1 MTSVYLII
9 QPDRFMAHL
18 WEQERRCH
26 WLDRVKSRRCPL
38 CKHCQVGATSGVS
51 VAAGLATTGI
61 RASRGRC
68 YIWTW
73 CCMLLSLPSVSAGY
87 VLYFRSVSGLLAC
100 AGAVRRQEL
109 FKSVYLERFST
120 YMTAHGSFLWQRCIF
135 SLVHTL
141 GRVRYLVHPSWWG
154 WNRVYIPCIC
164 WCYLGAPR
172 TRRALGPPSTASH
185 TPDRT
190 HVKLGDSW
198 LVNNLEGGAAERA
211 SQMARQEELNPRE
224 GRINLDRLSRGNLD
238 SPLWENVQTCSSAA
252 SVSLLL
258 LNQLT
263 GFPTGFFITGS

>member
-9 QPDRFMAHL
+9 QPDRFMARL

-26 WLDRVKSRRCPL
+26 WLDQVKSRRCPL

-51 VAAGLATTGI
+51 VAAGLATSGI
-61 RASRGRC
+61 QASRGRC

-87 VLYFRSVSGLLAC
+87 VLYFGSVSGLLAC
-100 AGAVRRQEL
+100 SGAARRLEL

-120 YMTAHGSFLWQRCIF
+120 YMTTHGSFLWQRCIF

-141 GRVRYLVHPSWWG
+141 GRVRYVVHPSWWG
-154 WNRVYIPCIC
+154 WNRMYIPCIC
-164 WCYLGAPR
+164 WCYLGLPH

-190 HVKLGDSW
+190 HVRLGDSW
-198 LVNNLEGGAAERA
+198 LVNNLEGGQRSEPLRWHVRRNWTHEKVGSIWTA
-211 SQMARQEELNPRE
+211 SAV
-224 GRINLDRLSRGNLD
+224 G
-238 SPLWENVQTCSSAA
+238 T
-252 SVSLLL
+252 
-258 LNQLT
+258 
-263 GFPTGFFITGS
+263 